1 MLGST
6 CLALLAFTNLPA
18 ARSQAPAT
26 TQASSSCVQTAA
38 KYKEDFDKCV
48 PITCVSPKLYGVIG
62 GGKPA
67 DQQDIYP
74 AAFYWA
80 WVSGYEN
87 LQKYAAWQTQACNS
101 GDVTQRILLYVGF
114 GEDDI
119 KAGDYTLSVMDLSKD
134 PTLFVPT
141 WEAWFQA
148 FQNTFGLN
156 FSLSTQ
162 KSLALTLGDSRN
174 KVFVPLNPTR
184 NFAEVTGCSATKA
197 GQCSDKP
204 LFACDKSYELAAKAI
219 RDSSPIG
226 GKGGKSGTTAEC
238 VAAFKSYIDDGTQR
252 PADAAEARAMLRYCQ
267 DVNPCNSGRGFGF
280 NPSWNASKGSSD
292 VASHFTGREFVLR
305 NRSLD
310 SVDASKILLSSPT
323 PPK

>member
-1 MLGST
+1 MI
-6 CLALLAFTNLPA
+6 LALVTFMSLPA
-18 ARSQAPAT
+18 AHAQSPAT
-26 TQASSSCVQTAA
+26 AQASSSCIQTAA
-38 KYKEDFDKCV
+38 EYKDAFEKCIPV
-48 PITCVSPKLYGVIG
+48 ICVSPKLYGVIG
-62 GGKPA
+62 FGKPSE
-67 DQQDIYP
+67 QQDIYP
-74 AAFYWA
+74 SAFYWA

-87 LQKYAAWQTQACNS
+87 LQKYATWQTQACNGAIKD

-114 GEDDI
+114 GPDDI
-119 KAGDYTLSVMDLSKD
+119 QPGDFTLSVMDLSKD
-134 PTLFVPT
+134 PTLFVPS

-148 FQNTFGLN
+148 FQTTFGLD

-162 KSLALTLGDSRN
+162 KGVALTLGDSRN
-174 KVFVPLNPTR
+174 KVFVPLDPTR
-184 NFAEVTGCSATKA
+184 NFAEVTGCSAASAAKCTDA
-197 GQCSDKP
+197 P
-204 LFACDKSYELAAKAI
+204 LSACDKSYELAAKAI

-238 VAAFKSYIDDGTQR
+238 VAAFKTYLDDGTQR
-252 PADAAEARAMLRYCQ
+252 PADVAETRAMLRYCQ

-280 NPSWNASKGSSD
+280 NPAWNASKGSSD

-310 SVDASKILLSSPT
+310 SVGASKIALSSPT